1 LFYFT
6 KAGFTVCSERE
17 IREMLGICYE
27 PFMEEKNE
35 SNSVPNPSWNASN
48 SRDAGNILMQA
59 TAKTSTTAAG
69 MPTRA
74 GTPGTKEQQ
83 RGQDQ

>member
-1 LFYFT
+1 M
-6 KAGFTVCSERE
+6 
-17 IREMLGICYE
+17 REMLRICYE
-27 PFMEEKNE
+27 PFMEEKNKR
-35 SNSVPNPSWNASN
+35 NSVPNHSWNASN

-74 GTPGTKEQQ
+74 GTRQDQKPLWNSREARISRSSSMWTKEL
-83 RGQDQ
+83 